1 MCLHKFLKN
10 ILELFKGDE
19 SNNTQIDEVPIYVKQ
34 ILAFTCG
41 LIISMP
47 NNFKVILDLIVLMHA
62 NFLEWDYN
70 CVPAELKVNNGFV
83 MMILG
88 NVQNIFLTP
97 NALIS

>member
-1 MCLHKFLKN
+1 MQEHKFIKN
-10 ILELFKGDE
+10 IVGLFKNEDGE
-19 SNNTQIDEVPIYVKQ
+19 SLLIDEATIYVKE

-41 LIISMP
+41 LLISMP
-47 NNFKVILDLIVLMHA
+47 FNFKIMMDLIVLMHA

-88 NVQNIFLTP
+88 TV
-97 NALIS
+97 